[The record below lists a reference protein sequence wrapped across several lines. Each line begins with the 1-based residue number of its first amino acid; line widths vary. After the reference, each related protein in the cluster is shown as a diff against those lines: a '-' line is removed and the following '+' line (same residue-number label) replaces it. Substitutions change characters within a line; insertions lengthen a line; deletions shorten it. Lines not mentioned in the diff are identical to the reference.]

1 MRAMSELKKTLM
13 ERLFSEHR
21 GGLQDFFR
29 RRVKVDAQDLAQEV
43 YVRILR
49 LKDTQAIRNP
59 ELYLYTVANNLVK
72 EHAVVERRLNT
83 SDVDDTAIQ
92 QQLAELPPFDDDF
105 DTDELVKRLRV
116 VLAELPPKCRAA
128 VVLQYRYGLSYE
140 EIGGKLGVSTNMVKK
155 YLAQAL
161 DHCRRRMSRL
171 K

>member
-1 MRAMSELKKTLM
+1 MSDPKKTLM
-13 ERLFSEHR
+13 ARLFSEHR

-43 YVRILR
+43 YLRILR
-49 LKDTQAIRNP
+49 LNDAQAIRNP

-72 EHAVVERRLNT
+72 EHAVVERRLNA
-83 SDVDDTAIQ
+83 SDDVDDIAIQ
-92 QQLAELPPFDDDF
+92 QQLAELPLFEDEF
-105 DTDELVKRLRV
+105 DTGERIKRLRA
-116 VLAELPPKCRAA
+116 VLAELSPKCRAT

-140 EIGGKLGVSTNMVKK
+140 EIGGKLGISTNMVKK

>member
-1 MRAMSELKKTLM
+1 MSDPKKTLM
-13 ERLFSEHR
+13 ARLFSEHR

-43 YVRILR
+43 YLRILR
-49 LKDTQAIRNP
+49 LNDAQAIRNP

-72 EHAVVERRLNT
+72 EHAVVERHLNA
-83 SDVDDTAIQ
+83 SDDVDDIAIQ
-92 QQLAELPPFDDDF
+92 QQLAELPLFEDEF
-105 DTDELVKRLRV
+105 DTGERIKRLRA
-116 VLAELPPKCRAA
+116 VLAELSPKCRAT

-140 EIGGKLGVSTNMVKK
+140 EIGGKLGISTNMVKK